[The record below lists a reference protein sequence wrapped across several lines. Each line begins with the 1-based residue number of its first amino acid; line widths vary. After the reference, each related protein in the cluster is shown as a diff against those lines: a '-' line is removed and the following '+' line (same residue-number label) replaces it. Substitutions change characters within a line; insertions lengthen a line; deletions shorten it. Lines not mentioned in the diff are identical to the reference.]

1 VSCTIG
7 PPSFPYTPGGD
18 VCGIVVAVPEE
29 DKKKGEK
36 CKFKVGDK
44 IAARFANKPM
54 GMLGEYALVNTDICD
69 VVPDGISSEGAA
81 ALVSSGM
88 VGVILSDYIKE
99 GDRVL
104 IFGAGGG
111 VGSHLCQMVKNQ
123 GASYVA
129 GVSNDPKRLM
139 ESPLNCDYAI
149 DYKKT
154 NAFTD
159 VKEWQEN
166 PFDVIFDLSGGAWP
180 QLVKQKKSK
189 SPSIIKPGNK
199 GGRYLTTTPDNP
211 WFELHTVVA
220 MFSTFIAP
228 SLKRYLSSRLLSR
241 RSMPKYSYVLA
252 LPSNDV
258 VVKRTLKLA
267 ADEKLVPCIDPKG
280 PFPFTNEGVR
290 DAFRLQESRH
300 AKGKVVIKV
309 AEE

>member
-1 VSCTIG
+1 MICIQSSYYISSCSIG

-18 VCGIVVAVPEE
+18 VCGIVVAVPDE
-29 DKKKGEK
+29 DKKGEK

-54 GMLGEYALVNTDICD
+54 GLLGEYALVNTDVCD
-69 VVPDGISSEGAA
+69 VVPDGISPEGAA

-129 GVSNDPKRLM
+129 GVSEDPKRLM
-139 ESPLNCDYAI
+139 ESPLKCDYAI
-149 DYKKT
+149 DYTKT

-166 PFDVIFDLSGGAWP
+166 PFDVIFDLSGGVWP

-189 SPSIIKPGNK
+189 SRSIIKPGNK
-199 GGRYLTTTPDNP
+199 GGRYLATTPG
-211 WFELHTVVA
+211 EYVVGIVCRVSCA
-220 MFSTFIAP
+220 HLMFMLLLP
-228 SLKRYLSSRLLSR
+228 HCLLQYCRQSLVRITY
-241 RSMPKYSYVLA
+241 
-252 LPSNDV
+252 
-258 VVKRTLKLA
+258 
-267 ADEKLVPCIDPKG
+267 CICNVQYIHCSKP
-280 PFPFTNEGVR
+280 
-290 DAFRLQESRH
+290 
-300 AKGKVVIKV
+300 
-309 AEE
+309 